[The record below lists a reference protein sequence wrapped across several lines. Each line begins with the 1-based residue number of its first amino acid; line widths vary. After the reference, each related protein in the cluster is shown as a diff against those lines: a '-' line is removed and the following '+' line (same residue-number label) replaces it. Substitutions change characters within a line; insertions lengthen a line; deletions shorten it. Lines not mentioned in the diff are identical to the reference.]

1 MLNGDNNIFSIPPLK
16 IINNLNNE
24 IEYYEGCFENNL
36 FNGKGLLIS
45 KNGDYYFGDWNK
57 GKWKRNNNIKR

>member
-24 IEYYEGCFENNL
+24 IEYYEGFFNEQANLSEIGTFITKEFNIYKGCFENNL
-36 FNGKGLLIS
+36 FNGKGLLI
-45 KNGDYYFGDWNK
+45 
-57 GKWKRNNNIKR
+57 